1 LTRRPNE
8 IQLRRTVPS
17 ALLAVALLSGADPGS
32 RFDES
37 LQVAGIQ
44 SMQVAGI
51 QSMQVAGIR
60 QPLAQRP
67 APESNRNLQSF
78 LSNATHLTFHPW
90 SSGSTLSIAPEPTL
104 HGRARVS
111 WGGSM
116 RLAIRF

>member
-1 LTRRPNE
+1 MTRRPSE
-8 IQLRRTVPS
+8 IQLWRTVPS
-17 ALLAVALLSGADPGS
+17 ALLAVVLLSGTDPGY

-37 LQVAGIQ
+37 LK
-44 SMQVAGI
+44 VAGI

>member
-17 ALLAVALLSGADPGS
+17 ALLAVALLSGAYSGP

-37 LQVAGIQ
+37 LQL
-44 SMQVAGI
+44 AGI

-104 HGRARVS
+104 HGRARVG
-111 WGGSM
+111 WGGSI